1 MRPKT
6 TPING
11 TQSMGAR
18 LLPVKHDRKVVLLN
32 VDDIDWV
39 GSGHNY
45 VTLRVGKRSH
55 QLRGT
60 LDAIADQLP
69 ADRFVRISRFSLV
82 QVDRI
87 KELELFDSGDC
98 RVTLHT
104 GTKLLLSR
112 RYRADF
118 RRRGLL

>member
-11 TQSMGAR
+11 TQPAAAQ
-18 LLPVKHDRKVVLLN
+18 LLPVKHDRKVVLLK

-55 QLRGT
+55 LLRGT
-60 LDAIADQLP
+60 LDEIAHRLP
-69 ADRFVRISRFSLV
+69 SDKFVRISRFSLV

-87 KELELFDSGDC
+87 KELELFDSGDY

-104 GTKLLLSR
+104 GTKLMLSR
-112 RYRADF
+112 RYRADL